1 MAIVLKLG
9 EYVVPY
15 LDITVAFTANGT
27 ARLAAAVLLTAV
39 IVDLGTWTARTCA
52 MLPEV
57 VLFAEAEDLLCRNT
71 DLFIPD
77 VKCLVII
84 SVNRRIQ
91 TVFLQTYDLS

>member
-1 MAIVLKLG
+1 MAIVLELG

-15 LDITVAFTANGT
+15 LDVTVALTANGT

-84 SVNRRIQ
+84 
-91 TVFLQTYDLS
+91 

>member
-1 MAIVLKLG
+1 MAIVLELG

-15 LDITVAFTANGT
+15 LDVTVAFTSNGT

-57 VLFAEAEDLLCRNT
+57 VLFAEAEDFLRWNT
-71 DLFIPD
+71 NFLIPD
-77 VKCLVII
+77 VECFII
-84 SVNRRIQ
+84 I
-91 TVFLQTYDLS
+91 